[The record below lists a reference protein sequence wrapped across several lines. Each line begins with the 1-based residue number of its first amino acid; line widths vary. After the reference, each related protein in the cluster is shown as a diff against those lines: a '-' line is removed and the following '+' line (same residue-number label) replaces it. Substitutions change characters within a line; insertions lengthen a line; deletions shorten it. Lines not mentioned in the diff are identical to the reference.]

1 MTETEA
7 LRAQA
12 ASLGVEL
19 TPSQASRLIRFEE
32 LLANRAIAQGVVSAS
47 DATRIR
53 ERHILDSLRA
63 VPLVEGADLAADL
76 GSGAGLPGVVIAIS
90 LPRLRML
97 LVERR
102 PRRAALIEIAVEELR
117 LPNATVFAGPV
128 AEMPGP
134 VDAALARAFAPLDQ
148 TWAQASRVLRPGG
161 RLVYFA
167 GASTTIPAAPEGS
180 VLVEVR
186 RTPVLESSGALVI
199 MTRQ

>member
-1 MTETEA
+1 MSDPEA

-12 ASLGVEL
+12 GSLGVAL
-19 TPSQASRLIRFEE
+19 DPSQASRLIRFEE
-32 LLANRAIAQGVVSAS
+32 LLADRAIPLGAVSRS

-63 VPLVEGADLAADL
+63 APVVQGADAAADL
-76 GSGAGLPGVVIAIS
+76 GSGAGLPGIVVAIT

-102 PRRAALIEIAVEELR
+102 PRRAALLELAVEELGVS
-117 LPNATVFAGPV
+117 NAVVFAGRV
-128 AEMPGP
+128 AGMRDR
-134 VDAALARAFAPLDQ
+134 VDVALARAFAPLPEA
-148 TWAQASRVLRPGG
+148 WVQARGILRPGG

-167 GASTTIPAAPEGS
+167 GGETAAPVAPEGS
-180 VLVEVR
+180 AILEVL

>member
-1 MTETEA
+1 MSDTEA

-12 ASLGVEL
+12 ARIGVAL
-19 TPSQASRLIRFEE
+19 DPSQASRLLRFEK
-32 LLANRAIAQGVVSAS
+32 LLADRAIPQGVVSVS

-53 ERHILDSLRA
+53 QRHILDSLRA
-63 VPLVEGADLAADL
+63 ARVVEGAELAADL
-76 GSGAGLPGVVIAIS
+76 GSGAGLPGLVIAIS

-102 PRRAALIEIAVEELR
+102 PRRAALLELAVDELG
-117 LPNATVFAGPV
+117 LSNATVFAGPV
-128 AEMPGP
+128 VEMPDR
-134 VDAALARAFAPLDQ
+134 VDVALARAFAPLDE
-148 TWAQASRVLRPGG
+148 TWAQAREVLGPGG

-167 GASTTIPAAPEGS
+167 GAATTIPAAPEGS
-180 VLVEVR
+180 VILEVL

>member
-1 MTETEA
+1 MSETEA

-12 ASLGVEL
+12 ASLGVVL
-19 TPSQASRLIRFEE
+19 DPSQVSRLARYEE
-32 LLANRAIAQGVVSAS
+32 LLAARAIPLGVVSPS

-63 VPLVEGADLAADL
+63 APVVEGADLAADL
-76 GSGAGLPGVVIAIS
+76 GSGAGLPGVVVAIA

-102 PRRAALIEIAVEELR
+102 PRRAALLELAVEELGVA
-117 LPNATVFAGPV
+117 NATVLAGRV

-134 VDAALARAFAPLDQ
+134 VDVALARAFAPLDEA
-148 TWAQASRVLRPGG
+148 WAQARGILRPGG

-167 GASTTIPAAPEGS
+167 GDTTAPVAPEGS
-180 VLVEVR
+180 AILEVL
-186 RTPVLESSGALVI
+186 RTPVLESAGALVI

>member
-1 MTETEA
+1 MSDTEA

-12 ASLGVEL
+12 RSLGVVL
-19 TPSQASRLIRFEE
+19 DPSQASRMTRFEE
-32 LLANRAIAQGVVSAS
+32 LLADRAIPLGAVSPS
-47 DATRIR
+47 DAPRIR

-63 VPLVEGADLAADL
+63 APVVEGADLAADL
-76 GSGAGLPGVVIAIS
+76 GSGAGLPGVVVAIA

-102 PRRAALIEIAVEELR
+102 PRRAALLELAVEELEVS
-117 LPNATVFAGPV
+117 NATVFAGRV

-134 VDAALARAFAPLDQ
+134 VDVALARAFAPMDEA
-148 TWAQASRVLRPGG
+148 WAQARGILRPGG

-167 GASTTIPAAPEGS
+167 GGETTVLVAPEGS
-180 VLVEVR
+180 AILEVL
-186 RTPVLESSGALVI
+186 RTPVLESAGALVI